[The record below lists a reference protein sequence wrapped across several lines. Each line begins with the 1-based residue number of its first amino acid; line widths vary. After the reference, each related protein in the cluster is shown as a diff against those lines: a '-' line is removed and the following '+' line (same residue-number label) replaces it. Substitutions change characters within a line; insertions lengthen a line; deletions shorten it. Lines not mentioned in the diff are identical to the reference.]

1 MRAAELQTGFRG
13 EIEANAEA
21 EGTTFDPVCGQSL
34 HADGLLTVRLVHHGQ
49 TFHFCSEGCRERFE
63 RLAERVRVGE
73 VLKMGALFA
82 PNEKVRWGV
91 A

>member
-1 MRAAELQTGFRG
+1 MRVREVETRLELGD
-13 EIEANAEA
+13 
-21 EGTTFDPVCGQSL
+21 EGVAVDPVCGHTL
-34 HADGLLTVRLVHHGQ
+34 HAASSSTVRLEHRGH

-73 VLKMGALFA
+73 VMKMGALFA
-82 PNEKVRWGV
+82 PSEKVRWGV

>member
-1 MRAAELQTGFRG
+1 MRAAERQVLVP
-13 EIEANAEA
+13 EEPEVEAD
-21 EGTTFDPVCGQSL
+21 GRVMDPVCGRSL
-34 HADGLLTVRLVHHGQ
+34 RADGPLTVRLVHHGE

-73 VLKMGALFA
+73 VLKMGALFS
-82 PNEKVRWGV
+82 PSEKVRWGV

>member
-1 MRAAELQTGFRG
+1 MRAAEQQVQFDDQ
-13 EIEANAEA
+13 IEPEA
-21 EGTTFDPVCGQSL
+21 DGTTSDPVCGRTL
-34 HADGLLTVRLVHHGQ
+34 FADAPTTVQLVHHGE

-82 PNEKVRWGV
+82 PSEKVRWGV

>member
-1 MRAAELQTGFRG
+1 MRAAGLLESPNEL
-13 EIEANAEA
+13 ELEAPDH
-21 EGTTFDPVCGQSL
+21 DPVCGRT
-34 HADGLLTVRLVHHGQ
+34 LLRDAPGTVRLVHHGQ
-49 TFHFCSEGCRERFE
+49 SFAFCSEACRERFE

-82 PNEKVRWGV
+82 PSEKVRWGV